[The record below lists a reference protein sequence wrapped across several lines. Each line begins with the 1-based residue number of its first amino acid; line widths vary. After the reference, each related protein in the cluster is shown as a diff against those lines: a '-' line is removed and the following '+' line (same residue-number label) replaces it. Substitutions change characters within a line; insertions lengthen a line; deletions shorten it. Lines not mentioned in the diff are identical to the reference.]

1 MSGSKMFTFFFMVV
15 LLGVCIY
22 YYLNT
27 YDQTIKMVT
36 GVSGGILL
44 FGLLPTLAECVGI
57 PTH

>member
-1 MSGSKMFTFFFMVV
+1 MVV
-15 LLGVCIY
+15 LLGVCIH

-44 FGLLPTLAECVGI
+44 FGLLPTLAELVGI

>member
-1 MSGSKMFTFFFMVV
+1 MFTFFFMVV

>member
-15 LLGVCIY
+15 LLGLCIH

-27 YDQTIKMVT
+27 YDQSIKIVT

-44 FGLLPTLAECVGI
+44 FGLLPSLAELVGI